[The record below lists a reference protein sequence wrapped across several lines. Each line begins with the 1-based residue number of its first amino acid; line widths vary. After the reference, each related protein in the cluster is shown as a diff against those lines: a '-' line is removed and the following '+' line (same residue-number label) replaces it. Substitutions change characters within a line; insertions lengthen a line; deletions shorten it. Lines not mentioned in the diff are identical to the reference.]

1 MKLIKKITWKKFYYF
16 LKQVNVLQI
25 KLLMNKKNHRRKK
38 NAQYPKNQ
46 KKKQIK
52 EKEKKKEDIKDINK
66 LKYEEMRYFGKNI
79 NNITSLKESNILLM
93 EIVLNNYLKKDL

>member
-1 MKLIKKITWKKFYYF
+1 
-16 LKQVNVLQI
+16 
-25 KLLMNKKNHRRKK
+25 MNKENHRRKK
-38 NAQYPKNQ
+38 NAKNPKNQ

-79 NNITSLKESNILLM
+79 NNITSLKERNNQYIVNGNNFKQLFEKRFMNNSLNIETDELFEL
-93 EIVLNNYLKKDL
+93 ISIKYVNNPQ

>member
-1 MKLIKKITWKKFYYF
+1 
-16 LKQVNVLQI
+16 
-25 KLLMNKKNHRRKK
+25 MNKENHHRKK
-38 NAQYPKNQ
+38 NAQNPKNQ

-79 NNITSLKESNILLM
+79 NNITSLKERNNQYIINGNNFKQLFEKRFMNNSLNIETDELFEL
-93 EIVLNNYLKKDL
+93 ISIKYVNNPQ